1 MFIHTCYNYSMNE
14 TVLKQMVRESLEPL
28 LDGLADLCI
37 RIYGP
42 MVKSLPDDMSLE
54 AQQEIIK
61 QLFSAQNAS
70 ILANLKNAIPED
82 LEAKLKEV
90 MNDRK

>member
-42 MVKSLPDDMSLE
+42 MVKSFPDDMSLE

-70 ILANLKNAIPED
+70 ILTNLKNVVPED
-82 LEAKLKEV
+82 LEAKLKEAI
-90 MNDRK
+90 NGGK

>member
-14 TVLKQMVRESLEPL
+14 TVLKQMVRELLEPL
-28 LDGLADLCI
+28 LDGLVDVCMLV
-37 RIYGP
+37 YSP
-42 MVKSLPDDMSLE
+42 MVKSFPDDMPLE

-61 QLFSAQNAS
+61 QVLSAQNAS
-70 ILANLKNAIPED
+70 LLANLKSAVPED

-90 MNDRK
+90 INDRK

>member
-1 MFIHTCYNYSMNE
+1 MFIHACYNYSMNE
-14 TVLKQMVRESLEPL
+14 TILKQMVRESLEPL

-42 MVKSLPDDMSLE
+42 MVKSFPDDMPLE

-70 ILANLKNAIPED
+70 ILANLKNIVPED
-82 LEAKLKEV
+82 LEAKLKEAI
-90 MNDRK
+90 NGGK

>member
-42 MVKSLPDDMSLE
+42 MVKSFPDDMPLE
-54 AQQEIIK
+54 VQQEIIK

-70 ILANLKNAIPED
+70 ILTNLKNVVPED
-82 LEAKLKEV
+82 LEAKLKEAI
-90 MNDRK
+90 NGGK

>member
-42 MVKSLPDDMSLE
+42 MVKSFPDDMPLE
-54 AQQEIIK
+54 TQQEIIK
-61 QLFSAQNAS
+61 QVLSAQNAS
-70 ILANLKNAIPED
+70 LLANLKSAVPED
-82 LEAKLKEV
+82 LEAKLKEAI
-90 MNDRK
+90 NGRK